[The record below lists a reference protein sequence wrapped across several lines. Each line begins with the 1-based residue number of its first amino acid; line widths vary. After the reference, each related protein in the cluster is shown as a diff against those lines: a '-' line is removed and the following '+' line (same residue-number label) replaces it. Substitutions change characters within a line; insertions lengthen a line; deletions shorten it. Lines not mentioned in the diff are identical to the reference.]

1 MTQDQ
6 EAKFRVSLSYREI
19 NLFLSY
25 IKADKEN
32 IIENSELAKR
42 LDKQA
47 KKIAFNLLDPAYI
60 SSPTIPSSTSLNYIV
75 KEAEKEKGQ
84 SLREKFQSGTELSEA
99 EQDSL
104 ASYLIN
110 DAPDKET
117 FSPAERELINS
128 FMTKQVFG
136 SSL

>member
-47 KKIAFNLLDPAYI
+47 RKIAFNLLDPAYI
-60 SSPTIPSSTSLNYIV
+60 SSPTIPSATSLNYIV

-84 SLREKFQSGTELSEA
+84 TLREQFNSGAELSEA
-99 EQDSL
+99 EKDSL

-110 DAPDKET
+110 DVSDKET
-117 FSPAERELINS
+117 FSPAERDLINS

-136 SSL
+136 SSF